1 MKAHYQVSTDKEKL
15 DVEKIHSFIS
25 NRSYWAK
32 GRSFA
37 DVEASIRASICFGVY
52 EDDVQLGFARVIT
65 DKVVL
70 AYLLDFFIFEPH
82 RGRGLGKLL
91 MEEIL
96 AHEELQTVF
105 WLLSTGDAHGFY
117 KKFGFASVEGASR
130 LMRRD
135 RQATST

>member
-1 MKAHYQVSTDKEKL
+1 VKAHYLVSTDKEKL
-15 DVEKIHSFIS
+15 DVKRIHDFIS

-32 GRSFA
+32 GRSFT
-37 DVEASIRASICFGVY
+37 DVEASIRESVCFGLY
-52 EDDVQLGFARVIT
+52 ENDVQLGFARVIT

-70 AYLLDFFIFEPH
+70 AYLLDFFIFEPY
-82 RGRGLGKLL
+82 RGRGLSNLL

-105 WLLSTGDAHGFY
+105 WLLSTGDAHGLY
-117 KKFGFASVEGASR
+117 EKFGFRRIEEASR

-135 RQATST
+135 RQTNSV